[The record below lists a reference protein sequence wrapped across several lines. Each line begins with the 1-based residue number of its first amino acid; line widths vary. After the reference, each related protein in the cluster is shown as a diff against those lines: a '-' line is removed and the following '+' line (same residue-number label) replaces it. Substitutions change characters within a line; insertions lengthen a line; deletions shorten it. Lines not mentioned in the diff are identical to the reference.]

1 MNQDQLR
8 RMHTISLLA
17 LAFELALL
25 ASKKRKK

>member
-25 ASKKRKK
+25 ASKKR